1 MFWIFF
7 LTSGLLISQEVQ
19 ANDTQIDFGEQIRP
33 IFAKHCFSC
42 HGGIKQSGGLN
53 LIVKESLF
61 GESDSGKVLQPG
73 KPYESELID
82 RVSSTDADI
91 RMPPPEHG
99 RALSSAEVEILTDW
113 IAQGAEWKAPWA
125 LTPVKDRTPPEVD
138 SNWPRT
144 PIDQFILARQQSHS
158 LQPNE
163 EASPSEWLRRVSF
176 DLIGL
181 PPRPELLTRIH
192 NTPSESTYV
201 EVVDELLASPH
212 FGERW
217 ASVWLDLARYA
228 DTSGYEKDVHR
239 DMWPYRDWVIRS
251 LNDDLPYTEF
261 LKYQLAGDLI
271 SNRTIDSQL
280 ATAFHRNTQTNH
292 EGGTD
297 DEEFRIAAVIDR
309 VDTTWQALQG
319 ITMACAKCHDHPFD
333 PITQEDYYRFA
344 GFFNSTQDC
353 DLDEDWPRLKVPLD
367 RNEYALAVKL
377 DKEVESVDSKLHAL
391 STKQVIK
398 EGNQWHGLSILEA
411 KSTGETELSTNEIST
426 SINGSVD
433 HGDEILA
440 GGTVTD
446 RSFYKIKAKPRTGAF
461 TALRIDA
468 LPKSI
473 DEALKNPELGFVLSR
488 LRAFLVRADGT
499 EQEIFFSDA
508 ISDEASP
515 WMRPEE
521 ALTDSPDGWSAYSR
535 IFRPRWA
542 VFIVDQQMD
551 GAIQIAEGDQLR
563 ITLKHDKALDGQ
575 GALVIRRLR
584 MATSSD
590 ESWSDFAND
599 PTRHRLL
606 LLRHEL
612 INKRKQ
618 IKSVAIPVMAE
629 REYPHRRPNYLFE
642 RGNFLVKGKKL
653 PAAMPQ
659 QNRNDF
665 QSSNSRL
672 DLANWT
678 SSTENPLTARVWV
691 NRIWSQLFGQ
701 GIVTTLDDFGAMGEK
716 PSHPELLD
724 HLAHQFMTDK
734 QWRLKPL
741 LREIVLSSTYRQS
754 SKTDESM
761 IAKDPSNQ
769 WLARGPRR
777 RLSAEMIRD
786 QALTLSGKFN
796 DKLYGPPVMPYQPKG
811 IWRSV
816 YNDREWNNATDK
828 DRFRRAIYTYWKRTA
843 PYPSSIAFDLP
854 SREVC
859 TAERNQTNTPLQ
871 AFVTLNDPAYIEL
884 AEGFTLRIASRESK
898 DLNAKLHWAYQEATT
913 QKASPSDIQSLR
925 KLYKTIIDQTED
937 QSTAMRMVALT
948 LMNLDASLTR

>member
-1 MFWIFF
+1 MTGIFC
-7 LTSGLLISQEVQ
+7 LLAGLLICQLAQ
-19 ANDTQIDFGEQIRP
+19 ANDLKIDFDEQIRP

-53 LIVKESLF
+53 LIEKASLF
-61 GESDSGKVLQPG
+61 GETDSGIVLQPG
-73 KPYESELID
+73 KPYKSELIN
-82 RVSSTDADI
+82 RVSSDDADT

-99 RALSSAEVEILTDW
+99 RALSAAEVELLRKW
-113 IAQGAEWKAPWA
+113 IAQGAIWKDPWA
-125 LTPVKDRTPPEVD
+125 FIPANDYTPPSVD
-138 SNWPRT
+138 SHWPRT
-144 PIDQFILARQQSHS
+144 TIDHFILARQLSNS

-163 EASPSEWLRRVSF
+163 EASPDEWLRRVSF

-181 PPRPELLTRIH
+181 PPRPELTRRLQS
-192 NTPSESTYV
+192 NPSESTYA

-239 DMWPYRDWVIRS
+239 DVWPYRDWVIRS
-251 LNDDLPYTEF
+251 LNDDLPYTLF
-261 LKYQLAGDLI
+261 LKHQFAGDLI
-271 SNRTIDSQL
+271 SNQTIDSQL

-319 ITMACAKCHDHPFD
+319 VTMACAKCHDHPFD

-353 DLDEDWPRLKVPLD
+353 DLDEDWPRLEVPLD
-367 RNEYALAVKL
+367 RSEYTLAVKL
-377 DKEVESVDSKLHAL
+377 DKEMESIDSKLHAL
-391 STKQVIK
+391 SIKQVLK
-398 EGNQWHGLSILEA
+398 KGNQWHGLSILQA
-411 KSTGETELSTNEIST
+411 RSTGETELSTNKISQ
-426 SINGSVD
+426 SINGSAD
-433 HGDEILA
+433 QGDEILA

-446 RSFYKIKAKPRTGAF
+446 RSFYKIKAKPQTGAF

-488 LRAFLVRADGT
+488 LRAFLIRKDGT
-499 EQEIFFSDA
+499 EQEVFFSDA
-508 ISDEASP
+508 ISDEVSP
-515 WMRPEE
+515 RMRPYETL
-521 ALTDSPDGWSAYSR
+521 ADSPNGWSAYSR
-535 IFRPRWA
+535 MFRPRWA

-551 GAIQIAEGDQLR
+551 GAIQIAKGDQLR

-590 ESWSDFAND
+590 ESWSEFAVD
-599 PTRHRLL
+599 TIRQEL
-606 LLRHEL
+606 LLRRHKL
-612 INKRKQ
+612 ITERKQ
-618 IKSVAIPVMAE
+618 IKSLAIPIMTE
-629 REYPHRRPNYLFE
+629 REDQHRRPNYLFE
-642 RGNFLVKGKKL
+642 RGNFLVKGKEL
-653 PAAMPQ
+653 PAAIPHQ
-659 QNRNDF
+659 FRNGS
-665 QSSNSRL
+665 QTTNTRL
-672 DLANWT
+672 DLANWM
-678 SSTENPLTARVWV
+678 SSTENPLTARVWI

-701 GIVTTLDDFGAMGEK
+701 GIVRTLDDFGAMGEK

-724 HLAHQFMTDK
+724 HLAHRFMTAK
-734 QWRLKPL
+734 QWRLKPM

-754 SKTDESM
+754 SKADESM
-761 IAKDPSNQ
+761 IANDPSNQ

-777 RLSAEMIRD
+777 RLTAEMIRD
-786 QALTLSGKFN
+786 QALILSGNFS

-811 IWRSV
+811 VWRSV

-843 PYPSSIAFDLP
+843 PYPSSIAFDQP

-859 TAERNQTNTPLQ
+859 TAARNQTNTPLQ
-871 AFVTLNDPAYIEL
+871 AFATLNDPAYIEL
-884 AEGFTLRIASRESK
+884 AEGFALRITSRESN
-898 DLNAKLHWAYQEATT
+898 DLNAKLQWAYQEATN
-913 QKASPSDIQSLR
+913 QKASPSDLQSLR
-925 KLYKTIIDQTED
+925 KLYDTIIDQSED
-937 QSTAMRMVALT
+937 QSRAMLTVALA
-948 LMNLDASLTR
+948 LMNLDASLNR